1 MECDMWRWPIFLLLC
16 LCGCDFCFLCF
27 KYYFFF
33 RSRIIT
39 GSNGNILIL
48 ATMRIVFHSC
58 CFACSVIGSVIIL
71 FMWKLYA
78 AGLCPNRLLDV
89 KCIVV
94 SVCVDFLWIPTC
106 RTLFFLWMEISKYVM
121 LLFSSSVNLN
131 SKYFVYVYFSC
142 NWWLVLR

>member
-1 MECDMWRWPIFLLLC
+1 MICEDDPFF
-16 LCGCDFCFLCF
+16 FCCVCVGVTFVFCVLSII
-27 KYYFFF
+27 FFF

-48 ATMRIVFHSC
+48 ATMRIMFHSC

-71 FMWKLYA
+71 FMWKLYV

-94 SVCVDFLWIPTC
+94 SVCVDFL
-106 RTLFFLWMEISKYVM
+106 
-121 LLFSSSVNLN
+121 
-131 SKYFVYVYFSC
+131 
-142 NWWLVLR
+142 